1 MDNDLYV
8 VNASN
13 DVNTTGASKNIAP
26 IRSDFSG
33 TSTLYDAMFSSNSG
47 NSNVET
53 VDLNASSATETAIKA
68 TNSINSMVSKFA
80 NVTNVANFSE
90 ENLSDT
96 LDKFN
101 SFILGSNDATGLSTS
116 GMLGNLVNNGVIS
129 QAGSNYV
136 NEAMKVNLKQAEM
149 SAIATL
155 KGFNKEF
162 DILRLTMPFAS
173 VGLSALDEAKESA
186 FAGTDKALLEF
197 DYAGVITPY
206 VAATGEAATLL
217 ATGIASGNGVNVA
230 GAVGVYAEPFA
241 NLMKELGKAA
251 VNFGEGFAD
260 RYQIPRVLS
269 YYGSALSQV
278 GRSAVKGATGAATGF
293 AGSIN
298 GGSLLSANGMVANQ
312 IFKDAG
318 TFFTSMLGSHSNN
331 LNNMILTNGLNN
343 LMGVVPKA
351 LGLGGDRVKIPQ
363 TSEDVGMGVA
373 NTLPELMLTARDTIQ
388 MALYAP
394 NITTKAGANSSI
406 SNAFNQI
413 LDAKNVSLGK
423 FKSNRKIN
431 VITTL
436 GDSTSSGFGL
446 KDYAKYNAPIVVNA
460 GIKGSAGEILQK
472 KLNATLNQ
480 LNMPSSRTDELLY
493 ILDPK
498 YSKDKLLKG
507 KLSKS
512 ANSTY
517 TIETLDALRDTYIKA
532 IQSSDVIMLDVGM
545 NELMVEVMTALSDLA
560 DNKEDEKSFVEK
572 LNENTNVINEITNY
586 AYTWATNPE
595 KWGQYA
601 ETLGNNVS
609 KWCSHFAKNYT
620 RIVNRIYEL
629 NPYAKLVI
637 VAGYTPI
644 TDWKL
649 VPGSIDNVIDYVI
662 SVFSAL
668 KGIFTRAVALTYPG
682 DSKFVD
688 MSGVE
693 LGLSNESLAYS
704 GFNTFMTEKGS
715 IDAASRLLETI
726 LK

>member
-8 VNASN
+8 VGASN
-13 DVNTTGASKNIAP
+13 NTTTASKSIAP
-26 IRSDFSG
+26 IRSDFSH
-33 TSTLYDAMFSSNSG
+33 TSALYDAMFSTSSNG
-47 NSNVET
+47 NNVET
-53 VDLNASSATETAIKA
+53 VDLGASDTTKTAI
-68 TNSINSMVSKFA
+68 
-80 NVTNVANFSE
+80 NVTNQINNAVSKIANITNIANFNE
-90 ENLSDT
+90 ENLPDT

-101 SFILGSNDATGLSTS
+101 SFILGSNSDTGVNTS
-116 GMLGNLVNNGVIS
+116 GMLGKLVENGIIS

-162 DILRLTMPFAS
+162 DLLRITMPFAA
-173 VGLSALDEAKESA
+173 VGLSALDETKESA

-197 DYAGVITPY
+197 DYEGVITPY

-217 ATGIASGNGVNVA
+217 ATGIASGNGINVA
-230 GAVGVYAEPFA
+230 GAVGAYAEPFA
-241 NLMKELGKAA
+241 NLMNELGKAA
-251 VNFGEGFAD
+251 VNFGEGFAN

-278 GRSAVKGATGAATGF
+278 GRTAVNGAMGAASGF

-298 GGSLLSANGMVANQ
+298 GGNLLNANGMVANQ

-318 TFFTSMLGSHSNN
+318 TFFTSMLGSHTNN
-331 LNNMILTNGLNN
+331 LNNMILTNGLTS
-343 LMGVVPKA
+343 LMNVVPKA
-351 LGLGGDRVKIPQ
+351 LGLGGDKPRIPE

-394 NITTKAGANSSI
+394 NITTKEDANKQLSD
-406 SNAFNQI
+406 AFNKI
-413 LDAKNVSLGK
+413 LEAKNVSFGK
-423 FKSNRKIN
+423 AKSNRKIN

-446 KDYAKYNAPIVVNA
+446 EGYTKYNVPIVVNA
-460 GIKGSAGEILQK
+460 GIEGSAGDIIK
-472 KLNATLNQ
+472 KELNTQLNQ

-493 ILDPK
+493 ILDPD
-498 YSKDKLLKG
+498 YSKEKLLKNR
-507 KLSKS
+507 LSKNAS
-512 ANSTY
+512 ETY
-517 TIETLDALRDTYIKA
+517 TIETLDTLRDTYLKA
-532 IQSSDVIMLDVGM
+532 IKSSDVIVLDVGM
-545 NELMVEVMTALSDLA
+545 NELMLEVMTALADLSSDSKN
-560 DNKEDEKSFVEK
+560 DKTFMEK
-572 LNENTNVINEITNY
+572 LGENSNVINEITAY
-586 AYTWATNPE
+586 AYNWATNPD
-595 KWGQYA
+595 KWGYYA
-601 ETLGNNVS
+601 EKLGNNVS

-620 RIVNRIYEL
+620 RIVNKIYEL
-629 NPYAKLVI
+629 NPYATLVI
-637 VAGYTPI
+637 AAGYTPV

-682 DSKFVD
+682 CSKFVD
-688 MSGVE
+688 MKGVE
-693 LGLSNESLAYS
+693 LGLSNESLELN
-704 GFNTFMTEKGS
+704 GFNTYVTKNGAIEEAG
-715 IDAASRLLETI
+715 RLLDTI
-726 LK
+726 LN

>member
-8 VNASN
+8 VNANNETS
-13 DVNTTGASKNIAP
+13 VASSGKNISP
-26 IRSDFSG
+26 IRSDFSS
-33 TSTLYDAMFSSNSG
+33 TSTLYDAMFSQGNGSNG
-47 NSNVET
+47 VET
-53 VDLNASSATETAIKA
+53 VDLSASDTTNAAIKA
-68 TNSINSMVSKFA
+68 TNTFNSMVSKFA
-80 NVTNVANFSE
+80 NFTNVANFSE

-101 SFILGSNDATGLSTS
+101 SFILGSNDATGASTS
-116 GMLGNLVNNGVIS
+116 GMLGNLVNNGIIS

-162 DILRLTMPFAS
+162 DLLRITMPFAS

-230 GAVGVYAEPFA
+230 GAVGAYAEPFA
-241 NLMKELGKAA
+241 NLMNELGKAA

-278 GRSAVKGATGAATGF
+278 GRTAVRGATGAASGF

-298 GGSLLSANGMVANQ
+298 GANLLTANGMVANQ

-318 TFFTSMLGSHSNN
+318 TFFTSILGSHTNN

-351 LGLGGDRVKIPQ
+351 LGLGGDKVKVPQ

-394 NITTKAGANSSI
+394 NVTTKEGANSSI
-406 SNAFNQI
+406 SRAFNQI
-413 LDAKNVSLGK
+413 LEAKNVSLGK

-460 GIKGSAGEILQK
+460 GIKGSAGELLQK
-472 KLNATLNQ
+472 SLKAAQLNQ

-507 KLSKS
+507 RLSKS
-512 ANSTY
+512 AGDTY

-545 NELMVEVMTALSDLA
+545 NELMVEVMTALADLA
-560 DNKEDEKSFVEK
+560 DNKDDEKSFVER

-609 KWCSHFAKNYT
+609 KWCLHFAKNYT
-620 RIVNRIYEL
+620 SIVNRIYEL
-629 NPYAKLVI
+629 NPYAKFVI

-693 LGLSNESLAYS
+693 LGLSNDSLAYS

-715 IDAASRLLETI
+715 EEAAERLISVI
-726 LK
+726 L

>member
-8 VNASN
+8 VNAAN
-13 DVNTTGASKNIAP
+13 NTSAGAKNINP
-26 IRSDFSG
+26 IRSDFSK
-33 TSTLYDAMFSSNSG
+33 TSKLYDAMFSSG
-47 NSNVET
+47 NSQGNVET
-53 VDLNASSATETAIKA
+53 VDLGASDTTKKAIEV
-68 TNSINSMVSKFA
+68 TNNINNVVSKVA
-80 NVTNVANFSE
+80 NFTNIANFSE

-101 SFILGSNDATGLSTS
+101 SFILGSSSLTGANTS
-116 GMLGNLVNNGVIS
+116 GMLGPLVDNGIIS

-136 NEAMKVNLKQAEM
+136 NDAMKVNLKQAEM
-149 SAIATL
+149 SAIATI

-162 DILRLTMPFAS
+162 DLLRITMPFAA

-241 NLMKELGKAA
+241 NLMNELGKAA
-251 VNFGEGFAD
+251 VNFGTGFAD

-278 GRSAVKGATGAATGF
+278 GRTAINGATGAASGF
-293 AGSIN
+293 MGSIN
-298 GGSLLSANGMVANQ
+298 GENLLNANGMVANQ

-318 TFFTSMLGSHSNN
+318 TFFTSMMGSHVGN
-331 LNNMILTNGLNN
+331 LNNMILSNGLTSLKNV
-343 LMGVVPKA
+343 LPKA
-351 LGLGGDRVKIPQ
+351 LGLGGEMPKIPQ
-363 TSEDVGMGVA
+363 TTEDVGRGVS

-394 NITTKAGANSSI
+394 NLTTKEGTNKQLSD
-406 SNAFNQI
+406 AFNKI
-413 LDAKNVSLGK
+413 LEAKNVSLGK
-423 FKSNRKIN
+423 PKSNRKIN

-446 KDYAKYNAPIVVNA
+446 ADYTKYNMPIVVNA
-460 GIKGSAGEILQK
+460 GIEGSAGDILK
-472 KLNATLNQ
+472 KELGVALNQ

-493 ILDPK
+493 ILDPS
-498 YSKDKLLKG
+498 YSKEKLLANR
-507 KLSKS
+507 LSKNAS
-512 ANSTY
+512 ETY
-517 TIETLDALRDTYIKA
+517 TINTLDTLRDTYIKA
-532 IQSSDVIMLDVGM
+532 IKSSDVVVLDVGM
-545 NELMVEVMTALSDLA
+545 NELMVEVMTALADLA
-560 DNKEDEKSFVEK
+560 NEEKNEKTFVEQ
-572 LNENTNVINEITNY
+572 LNQSTDVINEISSY
-586 AYTWATNPE
+586 AYAWATNPE
-595 KWGQYA
+595 KWGYFA
-601 ETLGNNVS
+601 ERLGNNVS
-609 KWCSHFAKNYT
+609 KWCSTFADNYT

-629 NPYAKLVI
+629 NPYATLVI
-637 VAGYTPI
+637 AAGYTPI

-682 DSKFVD
+682 RSKFVD
-688 MSGVE
+688 MKGVE
-693 LGLSNESLAYS
+693 LGLSKESLELS
-704 GFNTFMTEKGS
+704 GFNTYVTQRGAVEE
-715 IDAASRLLETI
+715 ASRLLDVIIE
-726 LK
+726 